1 MPYTTNSNT
10 NGSSGQPLELRDH
23 VGPADYAYNSVIRS
37 QINME
42 IGSVHPVGQKPPLLV
57 GFTGIVLKN
66 HMD

>member
-10 NGSSGQPLELRDH
+10 NGSSGQPLELRVH
-23 VGPADYAYNSVIRS
+23 VGPADYAYNSVIHS

-42 IGSVHPVGQKPPLLV
+42 IGSVRTVHLEPSLFV
-57 GFTGIVLKN
+57 GFAGIVLKN